1 VKKQLLALL
10 MGTTLILS
18 ACGGDETDNK
28 ASESGSTSGDA
39 TADAGNEVKLYEQK
53 CANCH
58 GQDLSGGIGP
68 DLTAIGS
75 KMSKEEIETLIIDGI
90 GAMPKEQLTG
100 DDASQV
106 AAWLAEKK

>member
-1 VKKQLLALL
+1 MKKQLLALL
-10 MGTTLILS
+10 MGTALTLS

-28 ASESGSTSGDA
+28 ASDSGSTSGET
-39 TADAGNEVKLYEQK
+39 TADAGNEAKLYEQK

-58 GQDLSGGIGP
+58 GGDLSGGVGP
-68 DLTAIGS
+68 DISTVGS
-75 KMSKEEIETLIIDGI
+75 KMSKEEIETIIVDGLNT
-90 GAMPKEQLTG
+90 MPKGLLTG